1 MDEMPRVLL
10 DERLIN
16 EEIIKAIKIAR
27 GNSKKRITFDNKL
40 FSYLELHPNTG
51 IITTQ
56 TKELIEK
63 KYWGPYQRR
72 SEKRIQLIYSFDEM
86 INCFLKAE
94 HIEYP
99 RFQQSMEIVNKFFK
113 SILENSE
120 PVIVSSRY
128 RSLVDSLGITERCM
142 IEPVE
147 KDKKILA
154 EGVSLSDRY
163 KPLLL
168 ASPSPIFMK
177 PYISNIIEEKLGFTC
192 GDAGL
197 VLSDLK
203 K

>member
-16 EEIIKAIKIAR
+16 KEIIKAIKIAR
-27 GNSKKRITFDNKL
+27 GNSKKRISFDSKL
-40 FSYLELHPNTG
+40 FSYLESHPNTG

-56 TKELIEK
+56 TKENIEK
-63 KYWGPYQRR
+63 KYWGPYQGR
-72 SEKRIQLIYSFDEM
+72 SEKHVQLIYSFDEM

-99 RFQQSMEIVNKFFK
+99 RFQESMEIVNKFFK
-113 SILENSE
+113 GLLEKSE
-120 PVIVSSRY
+120 HVIVSSRY

-163 KPLLL
+163 KSLLL

-177 PYISNIIEEKLGFTC
+177 PYISNLIEEKLGFTC
-192 GDAGL
+192 GDADFTLGRL
-197 VLSDLK
+197 PK
-203 K
+203 